1 METTNTANSRD
12 SGPQENDKDH
22 TDDEEEEFH
31 VDPFQ
36 HSLSMTTAQWA
47 QTIILGIIL
56 VPLRLML
63 ILFFMLIMW
72 IISSVSLRL
81 VAKGKD
87 TFLFLVSRYSGKK
100 MPENTRCFIFL

>member
-1 METTNTANSRD
+1 MEATKTENSKD
-12 SGPQENDKDH
+12 LDPHDNSNDN
-22 TDDEEEEFH
+22 TDDEEEEIN

-36 HSLSMTTAQWA
+36 HSLSMTTTQWA

-72 IISSVSLRL
+72 IISSISLRL

-87 TFLFLVSRYSGKK
+87 T
-100 MPENTRCFIFL
+100 